1 MLVTTASAFIRVFF
15 GYFIDVGTLSIR
27 STSSYFHPL
36 RNRTDGTKLTACT
49 ARLLLSAAHQAS
61 LPAGK
66 LGAVGRAITS
76 LARPFFRLP
85 CASPLARSARRQILS
100 CRQSHCIIHAP
111 IIPPTMCTP
120 LVHLPAIKPK
130 RTARSSTGCTARL
143 LPSAA
148 HSVSSARRKTEADCM
163 KINRLY
169 GKALAV
175 RCTFS
180 SFHLP

>member
-36 RNRTDGTKLTACT
+36 RNCTDCTKLTACT

-76 LARPFFRLP
+76 LARPLFRLP
-85 CASPLARSARRQILS
+85 CASPLAR
-100 CRQSHCIIHAP
+100 
-111 IIPPTMCTP
+111 
-120 LVHLPAIKPK
+120 
-130 RTARSSTGCTARL
+130 
-143 LPSAA
+143 
-148 HSVSSARRKTEADCM
+148 SARRKTEADCM

>member
-100 CRQSHCIIHAP
+100 CRQSHCIIHTP
-111 IIPPTMCTP
+111 IIPPTMR
-120 LVHLPAIKPK
+120 KP
-130 RTARSSTGCTARL
+130 
-143 LPSAA
+143 
-148 HSVSSARRKTEADCM
+148 SSAFRPPANSKLSAKPLHHSRAHYSAYHVNPSSAFARHKTEADCT
-163 KINRLY
+163 KLNRLY
-169 GKALAV
+169 GKALAI

-180 SFHLP
+180 